1 MTSKDPSYLF
11 KIAGFSGAVAV
22 MLGALGAH
30 ALKGLLSP
38 DLLASFETGVRYHLM
53 HSILLLVLAIMVK
66 SEMLNT
72 HRLVLASNLLIAGML
87 LFSGSIYLLS
97 TRHLMNADFL
107 KILGPITPIGGI
119 LLISSWCLIAL
130 SFRSTK

>member
-1 MTSKDPSYLF
+1 VTSKDPSYLF

>member
-72 HRLVLASNLLIAGML
+72 HRLVLASNLLIAGMI

>member
-1 MTSKDPSYLF
+1 VTSKDPAYFF

-38 DLLASFETGVRYHLM
+38 DLLASFETGVRYHLI
-53 HSILLLVLAIMVK
+53 HSILLLVLAVMVK

-72 HRLVLASNLLIAGML
+72 RRLVLASNLLIAGMI

>member
-1 MTSKDPSYLF
+1 VTSKDPSYLF

-97 TRHLMNADFL
+97 TRHLMNVDFL

>member
-1 MTSKDPSYLF
+1 VTSKDPSYLF

-72 HRLVLASNLLIAGML
+72 HRLVLASNLLIAGMI

>member
-1 MTSKDPSYLF
+1 VTSKDPAYFF

-38 DLLASFETGVRYHLM
+38 DLLASFETGVRYHLI
-53 HSILLLVLAIMVK
+53 HSILLLVLAVMVK

-72 HRLVLASNLLIAGML
+72 RRLVLASNLLIAGMI

-119 LLISSWCLIAL
+119 LLIYSWCLIAL

>member
-72 HRLVLASNLLIAGML
+72 HRLVLASNLLIAGMI

-119 LLISSWCLIAL
+119 LLISSWCIIAL

>member
-1 MTSKDPSYLF
+1 
-11 KIAGFSGAVAV
+11 
-22 MLGALGAH
+22 
-30 ALKGLLSP
+30 
-38 DLLASFETGVRYHLM
+38 
-53 HSILLLVLAIMVK
+53 MVK

-72 HRLVLASNLLIAGML
+72 RRLVLASNLLIAGMI